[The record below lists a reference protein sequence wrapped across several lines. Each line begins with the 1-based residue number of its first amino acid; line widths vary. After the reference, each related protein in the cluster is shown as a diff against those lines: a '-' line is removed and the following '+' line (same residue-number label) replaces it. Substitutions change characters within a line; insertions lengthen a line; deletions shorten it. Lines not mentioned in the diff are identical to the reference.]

1 MSRAATA
8 ITGVRTVIPGHGPLK
23 SWQDFVDS
31 AAALRRQ
38 P

>member
-23 SWQDFVDS
+23 TWQDFVDS